1 MYPLLLVVLIPFYHF
16 LRTSC
21 LAWLCWV
28 NPLPMSLGTSFASS
42 RLHRAVAHIFGDW
55 VCSFQMTLI
64 FAFSPAFGHLDGF
77 TIFLL
82 LLIHLF
88 VLVLTMHSS
97 KGVIHFWYLGHW
109 RLRCWYA
116 FQAKKLYVFTFFL
129 YHLREANIF
138 KCTMRNHL
146 LEIVVARA
154 KITTDRK
161 HWHVTEQAFWVWT
174 DFFSTRATLSTFL
187 CTTLSRTIWPI
198 YVCVLRTISVSCNML
213 WSYRPI
219 ISTSTLSACL
229 VQGLA
234 LSNCWLHMH
243 AGSCHLLLFRG
254 IRGSSCGSDWGS

>member
-1 MYPLLLVVLIPFYHF
+1 MDLLFYSLGSITLSIFLILDDLLLNLSHLHPSAFYSIFWGGVAVLFSLMYPLLLVVLIPFYHF

-129 YHLREANIF
+129 YHLHEANIF

-174 DFFSTRATLSTFL
+174 EFFF
-187 CTTLSRTIWPI
+187 
-198 YVCVLRTISVSCNML
+198 
-213 WSYRPI
+213 
-219 ISTSTLSACL
+219 
-229 VQGLA
+229 
-234 LSNCWLHMH
+234 
-243 AGSCHLLLFRG
+243 F
-254 IRGSSCGSDWGS
+254 